1 MLINL
6 WKRTFF
12 SIFARIFFNL
22 KSIQMKMNFM
32 MMGLLAFG
40 ILSVN
45 AKGND
50 PVVMTINGQP
60 VTRSEFEYF
69 YNKNN
74 EQDVIEQ
81 KSFDEYVELFVNYKL
96 KVQEALSRG
105 IDTTQAYIDEL
116 EGYRKQLAE
125 PYLLNENWKDQA
137 VEEIIRNRKEE
148 VHAAHILVR
157 LDEKASPKK
166 VAEAYARIDS
176 IRMELEAGAS
186 FDSLARVKSEDPSAR
201 QNGGDLGYFSVMQMV
216 YPFEKAAYETPVG
229 EVATL
234 RSQFGVHLLK
244 VIDRRPARPEVLVA
258 HIMKT
263 FSRNVPPQIAA
274 AQTKPY
280 IDSVYQVLKGGKP
293 FAEVAASASDD
304 QYTSQRG
311 GAYPWLNSSARFP
324 EEWMSVAYAL
334 KKGEI
339 SEPFTTDYG
348 WHIMT
353 KLDER
358 SEAPADS
365 AAMAELREMITRDP
379 SRAES
384 YRRQQQETWML
395 EDGMKVNE
403 YVLSGKNRNKVF
415 MTIGKQ
421 KYTAQQFDDWC
432 QANYGDEAGY
442 VKQADALDAYKR
454 AMITEYE
461 DAHLADKYSEFR
473 NLYKEYHD
481 GILLFDVA
489 GGEVWDKAAQDTI
502 GLEQYFEAHR
512 AKYAWELPHFKGAF
526 IECADD
532 TLLVE
537 ALKNIYDNHSDIQE
551 CADLVR
557 SQILTDTILTPN
569 PKVPR
574 FHIVNG
580 LYAPGDNNTVDRERL
595 HINVKPNDPRANM
608 PVRMTYGRVVVAP
621 ESVDDVRSAVV
632 ADYQNELEEKWVAE
646 LRAKFPVVLNQKQL
660 DKLRK

>member
-1 MLINL
+1 MKKELIVMA
-6 WKRTFF
+6 
-12 SIFARIFFNL
+12 I
-22 KSIQMKMNFM
+22 
-32 MMGLLAFG
+32 LAAG
-40 ILSVN
+40 TLAAN

-60 VTRSEFEYF
+60 VPRSEFEYF

-74 EQDVIEQ
+74 DQDVVEQ
-81 KSFDEYVELFVNYKL
+81 KSFDEYVDLFVNYKL

-116 EGYRKQLAE
+116 AGYRKQLAE
-125 PYLLNENWKDQA
+125 PYLLNENWKEKA
-137 VEEIIRNRKEE
+137 VAEILQNRKQE
-148 VHAAHILVR
+148 VHGAHILIR
-157 LDEKASPKK
+157 LDEKATPKQ
-166 VAEAYARIDS
+166 VAAAYAKIDS
-176 IRMELEAGAS
+176 IKMELAAGAS
-186 FDSLARVKSEDPSAR
+186 FDSLARLKSEDPSAR

-229 EVATL
+229 EIATL

-244 VIDRRPARPEVLVA
+244 VIDRRAARPEVLVA

-293 FAEVAASASDD
+293 FAEVAATASDD
-304 QYTSQRG
+304 QYTSQKG
-311 GAYPWLNSSARFP
+311 GAYSWLNSAARFP
-324 EEWMSVAYAL
+324 EEWMNVAYAL

-339 SEPFTTDYG
+339 SEPFTTDFG

-358 SEAPADS
+358 AEAPADS
-365 AAMAELREMITRDP
+365 AAIEEIEQMIMRDP
-379 SRAES
+379 ARQEN
-384 YRRQQQETWML
+384 YRRQQEDQWMV
-395 EDGMKVNE
+395 EDALKVNE
-403 YVLSGKNRNKVF
+403 KVLIGKNRNKAF

-432 QANYGDEAGY
+432 KAQYGEETAY
-442 VKQADALDAYKR
+442 VKQSDALDAYKR

-461 DAHLADKYSEFR
+461 DAHLAEKYPDFK

-489 GGEVWDKAAQDTI
+489 GGEVWDKATQDTV
-502 GLEQYFEAHR
+502 GLQNYFEAHR
-512 AKYAWELPHFKGAF
+512 NKYAWSQPHFKGAF

-532 TLLVE
+532 ELLVG
-537 ALKNIYDNHSDIQE
+537 ALKQIYDNNTDIQE
-551 CADLVR
+551 CANLVR
-557 SQILTDTILTPN
+557 ANILTDSILTPN
-569 PKVPR
+569 PKMPR

-595 HINVKPNDPRANM
+595 NLNVQPNEPRASM
-608 PVRMTYGRVVVAP
+608 PIRMTYGRVITAP
-621 ESVDDVRSAVV
+621 ESVEDVRNSVV
-632 ADYQNELEEKWVAE
+632 SDYQNELEEKWVAQ
-646 LRAKFPVVLNQKQL
+646 LRAKFPVVLNQKEL